1 MLAFDHAGC
10 DAGAA
15 RLVRCCYSAGSGSRT
30 FADRTEAD
38 TADCGLCCIV
48 RPRKRGLRG
57 RPAGRPRAGASSLSR
72 RSVYR
77 RSRPSP
83 VHPGVS
89 PSVRRCR
96 PSAALQAFEPTVV
109 GLQALELAE
118 PSASFRSLLLRLL
131 RQISD
136 RTGLCRREP
145 YD

>member
-38 TADCGLCCIV
+38 TVDCGLCCIV

-57 RPAGRPRAGASSLSR
+57 RP
-72 RSVYR
+72 
-77 RSRPSP
+77 
-83 VHPGVS
+83 
-89 PSVRRCR
+89 